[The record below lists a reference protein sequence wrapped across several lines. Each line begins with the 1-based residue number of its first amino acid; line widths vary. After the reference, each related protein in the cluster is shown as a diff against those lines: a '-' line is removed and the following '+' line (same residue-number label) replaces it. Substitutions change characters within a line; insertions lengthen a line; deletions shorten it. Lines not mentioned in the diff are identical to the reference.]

1 MMILRLPRNKT
12 RHQPRLE
19 SYFQLFPLLLLVRLI
34 YHYIFKLWKQ
44 VPLVARP
51 PFLYTLR
58 DAPLSKTDLG
68 MYYAFPP
75 VYVNNT
81 LPFECTQ
88 VDVHNV

>member
-44 VPLVARP
+44 VPLVAPSVFIYSER
-51 PFLYTLR
+51 
-58 DAPLSKTDLG
+58 
-68 MYYAFPP
+68 
-75 VYVNNT
+75 
-81 LPFECTQ
+81 CTF
-88 VDVHNV
+88 V

>member
-19 SYFQLFPLLLLVRLI
+19 SYFQLSPATAGRLI

-44 VPLVARP
+44 VPLVAP
-51 PFLYTLR
+51 SVFNSYTLR